1 VDPLSRRPT
10 PVTGALVGIALTVA
24 ATASLI
30 PLRDSASRAT
40 PALVLVVPVLV
51 AGVLG
56 GWVGALTTAV
66 AAALAFNLAFIEPHW
81 TLKVNEV
88 DDVVALVV
96 FLAVAGVL
104 GTIVALEAE
113 RRHAA
118 EQRAAEVEA
127 MHARYEEAVA
137 ERDARAEETTR
148 LAVFEQVDEQ
158 RRALIRSVS
167 HDLRTPLSTIRA
179 VASDLRSGTAY
190 DDETRNELLDLVSDE
205 AQRLDRIVANLLSL
219 SRIEAGALRPELQA
233 VDLEELVRD
242 RVRRLDRLFRQV
254 RVQIEIPS
262 DLPLVD
268 ADYVLLD
275 QVVTNLLE
283 NAARHAP
290 PRSTVRVG
298 ARVVDGMVVASIS
311 DEGSG
316 VATYQ
321 ADKIFEP
328 FQRGDGSSSSGVG
341 LAICRAI
348 VEAHGGLIGVDT
360 APGGGARFSFSL
372 KARSD

>member
-1 VDPLSRRPT
+1 MDLFGSP
-10 PVTGALVGIALTVA
+10 
-24 ATASLI
+24 
-30 PLRDSASRAT
+30 AT
-40 PALVLVVPVLV
+40 PALLLVIPVLI
-51 AGVLG
+51 AARLG
-56 GWVGALTTAV
+56 GRRIALVTSVV
-66 AAALAFNLAFIEPHW
+66 AAAVFNLAFIPPYW
-81 TLKVNEV
+81 TPKIAFV
-88 DDVVALVV
+88 DDGIALAVFLTVAAILSTVVASDS
-96 FLAVAGVL
+96 
-104 GTIVALEAE
+104 E
-113 RRHAA
+113 RRSAA
-118 EQRAAEVEA
+118 EHRAEEIEA
-127 MHARYEEAVA
+127 MHARYEAAVA
-137 ERDARAEETTR
+137 ERDARAEETNR
-148 LAVFEQVDEQ
+148 LAVYEEVDEQ

-179 VASDLRSGTAY
+179 VASDLRSGTNY
-190 DDETRNELLDLVSDE
+190 DDDTRNELLDLVSDE

-219 SRIEAGALRPELQA
+219 SRIEAGALRPEVQA

-290 PRSTVRVG
+290 PRSTVRVT
-298 ARVVDGMVVASIS
+298 AKVSDGMVVASIS
-311 DEGSG
+311 DEGTG

-321 ADKIFEP
+321 AEKIFEP

-348 VEAHGGLIGVDT
+348 IEAHGGIIGLDS
-360 APGGGARFSFSL
+360 APEGGARFSFSL
-372 KARSD
+372 KARND

>member
-283 NAARHAP
+283 IAARHAP

>member
-1 VDPLSRRPT
+1 
-10 PVTGALVGIALTVA
+10 LVGIALTVA

>member
-1 VDPLSRRPT
+1 MELFGSP
-10 PVTGALVGIALTVA
+10 
-24 ATASLI
+24 
-30 PLRDSASRAT
+30 AT
-40 PALVLVVPVLV
+40 PALLLVIPVLIAARV
-51 AGVLG
+51 GGRRIALVTSVL
-56 GWVGALTTAV
+56 AAV
-66 AAALAFNLAFIEPHW
+66 VFNLAFIPPHW
-81 TLKVNEV
+81 TPKVAFF
-88 DDVVALVV
+88 DDGIALAV
-96 FLAVAGVL
+96 FLAVAVIV
-104 GTIVALEAE
+104 GTVVASDTE
-113 RRHAA
+113 RRSAA
-118 EQRAAEVEA
+118 EHRAEEIEA

-137 ERDARAEETTR
+137 ERDARAEETNR
-148 LAVFEQVDEQ
+148 LAVYEEVDEQ

-179 VASDLRSGTAY
+179 VASDLRSGTNY
-190 DDETRNELLDLVSDE
+190 DEDTRNELLDLVSDE

-233 VDLEELVRD
+233 VDIEELIRD

-254 RVQIEIPS
+254 RVQVDVPS

-290 PRSTVRVG
+290 PRSTVWIG
-298 ARVVDGMVVASIS
+298 AKVSDGMVVTSVR

-321 ADKIFEP
+321 ADRIFEP

-348 VEAHGGLIGVDT
+348 VEAHGGLITVDT
-360 APGGGARFSFSL
+360 APEGGARFSFSL
-372 KARSD
+372 KARDD